1 MSEDRCV
8 NSLFERSDKG
18 VGSEGGNSADDR
30 SVVSRRLRAEGRF
43 DCYLQYFRK
52 VYLNK
57 GDLISEWL
65 LGASREPFWTHLG
78 ALVGCPVA
86 LLERLAALQGSL
98 GTLLGDPWGALV
110 SLWCH
115 LLSRRV
121 NLGVLGGLFWLLAVS
136 CVSFGVSCAPFG
148 TDQGTF

>member
-1 MSEDRCV
+1 M
-8 NSLFERSDKG
+8 LF
-18 VGSEGGNSADDR
+18 AI
-30 SVVSRRLRAEGRF
+30 L
-43 DCYLQYFRK
+43 RK

-65 LGASREPFWTHLG
+65 LEASRDPFWS
-78 ALVGCPVA
+78 LVGCPVA
-86 LLERLAALQGSL
+86 LLERRAALQGSL

-121 NLGVLGGLFWLLAVS
+121 NLGVSWKLILVAGRLLTVFWGLLCAVWDGPRHVLIAICS
-136 CVSFGVSCAPFG
+136 
-148 TDQGTF
+148 TFVRSTEST

>member
-1 MSEDRCV
+1 MHLQV
-8 NSLFERSDKG
+8 
-18 VGSEGGNSADDR
+18 
-30 SVVSRRLRAEGRF
+30 RAKGRF

-52 VYLNK
+52 VYINK

-65 LGASREPFWTHLG
+65 LEASRKPFWTHLG
-78 ALVGCPVA
+78 AFVGFPVA

-121 NLGVLGGLFWLLAVS
+121 NLGVSWRLIWVAGRLLTVFLGIL
-136 CVSFGVSCAPFG
+136 GVVWDGPRHVLIAICS
-148 TDQGTF
+148 TFVRSTEST

>member
-1 MSEDRCV
+1 MFS
-8 NSLFERSDKG
+8 K
-18 VGSEGGNSADDR
+18 
-30 SVVSRRLRAEGRF
+30 
-43 DCYLQYFRK
+43 
-52 VYLNK
+52 NK

-65 LGASREPFWTHLG
+65 LEASREPFWTQLG

-121 NLGVLGGLFWLLAVS
+121 DLGVSWGVIWVAGRLLTVFWGLL
-136 CVSFGVSCAPFG
+136 CVVWDGPGHVLIAICS
-148 TDQGTF
+148 TFVRSTEST

>member
-1 MSEDRCV
+1 M
-8 NSLFERSDKG
+8 
-18 VGSEGGNSADDR
+18 
-30 SVVSRRLRAEGRF
+30 
-43 DCYLQYFRK
+43 

-65 LGASREPFWTHLG
+65 LEASRESFWNHLG
-78 ALVGCPVA
+78 LLVGCPVA
-86 LLERLAALQGSL
+86 LLERLAALQESL

-121 NLGVLGGLFWLLAVS
+121 NLGVSWGLILVAGRLLSVFWGLLCAVWDGPRHVLIAIS
-136 CVSFGVSCAPFG
+136 N
-148 TDQGTF
+148 TFSWSTESA